1 MVDCLEAIAPSWLI
15 KESMLGVDFCSP
27 FVVRPT
33 PLNDEAAIF
42 IGICESEG
50 DKMPRWQSKVGW
62 MDGYGRYMVMCQN
75 VHKDGQGDPIKH
87 IVVL

>member
-42 IGICESEG
+42 IGIYESE
-50 DKMPRWQSKVGW
+50 
-62 MDGYGRYMVMCQN
+62 
-75 VHKDGQGDPIKH
+75 
-87 IVVL
+87 